1 MKYSYILKRA
11 IKENI
16 KMNDIFLYRNT
27 LMFEQP
33 MQTCIRPKYV
43 LKDEGSINMD
53 FSLDKLFM
61 WLIIA
66 N

>member
-1 MKYSYILKRA
+1 
-11 IKENI
+11 
-16 KMNDIFLYRNT
+16 MNDIFLYRNT

-61 WLIIA
+61 
-66 N
+66 